1 MGWLDRLFGKRSREW
16 YTQNRDRLM
25 VEKTKLELEIK
36 RLIRQLDSYDKKLI
50 FENKKVNS
58 WVVYFKDYDN
68 SSIRKQLENALA
80 SRPLNKTKIEALKL
94 AYKISELLKRVTNLD
109 NGIQKLEEEMKNYGY
124 EFQKA

>member
-124 EFQKA
+124 EFQK